1 MVKNTNKL
9 ISTGLIAL
17 ISGYQRFI
25 SPLLGPRCRFY
36 PTCSTY
42 AKESL
47 LAFGPA
53 KGFWLTL
60 KRISKCHPFHP
71 GGVDTVGGTHS
82 C

>member
-1 MVKNTNKL
+1 MVTNTSKL
-9 ISTGLIAL
+9 MSAGLIVL

-36 PTCSTY
+36 PTCSSY
-42 AKESL
+42 AIESL
-47 LAFGPA
+47 SAFGPV
-53 KGFWLTL
+53 KGLWLTL

-71 GGVDTVGGTHS
+71 GGIDTVGGTHS